1 MTMSPEAT
9 TALDLEGGSSDE
21 MAEEVT
27 ASSVLLNGSTGL
39 VEVSTSEADQTSST
53 SPSFR
58 HHNSLLDI
66 GFQSPLPSVERG
78 GGGGSKSASEMP
90 EISVGYSPQLSAV
103 GGDDDFPPEL
113 ADFSVGLSGGMV
125 AGVSHIKSA
134 EKTRRFPVPLS
145 EGDVVGTID
154 MLATA
159 VSQEK
164 NGVKESLSFEAD
176 SHKEEKHAGE
186 HESDGHVR
194 GSPSDSEGEED
205 CEQASSSEA
214 AHLSSAAIVRTN
226 LSASDEPLQDI
237 LESKIAE
244 LEVACIGPSKV
255 DEEEAKIAKAQK
267 RLVKE
272 VRTMLDR
279 PDRSADDKLRLL
291 NTKYLQQVGETR
303 QLEKELLALRRKCEQ
318 VNKEKDT
325 IYGEFTK
332 VSALRQKLE
341 SLCRELQRQNK
352 ILLDENKRVSTEEQ
366 QKRQELSTK
375 FHNTIK
381 DITSKLEEQ
390 GDERLQQIKE
400 NEILREK
407 LKHFTQQ
414 YEIREQHYGHQLRT
428 KALEQQLAEV
438 KLKQQQEL
446 FAQEE
451 AKSHLYTEQI
461 AQLLKTEQDLRSQ
474 LGLYGDKFEQ
484 FQDTLTKSNDVF
496 ATFKKEMEKMSKTIK
511 KLEKEN
517 FSLKKKCEKSDVT
530 IIELLDERAS
540 LKKQAETSRNQK
552 EKLEALCRS
561 LQAERKSAI
570 AGTLPSQ
577 ASLQAA
583 MNFTEPQAEA
593 Q

>member
-1 MTMSPEAT
+1 
-9 TALDLEGGSSDE
+9 
-21 MAEEVT
+21 
-27 ASSVLLNGSTGL
+27 
-39 VEVSTSEADQTSST
+39 
-53 SPSFR
+53 
-58 HHNSLLDI
+58 
-66 GFQSPLPSVERG
+66 
-78 GGGGSKSASEMP
+78 
-90 EISVGYSPQLSAV
+90 
-103 GGDDDFPPEL
+103 
-113 ADFSVGLSGGMV
+113 MV

-154 MLATA
+154 MMPTA

-226 LSASDEPLQDI
+226 LSTSGFEDNNMYLLWI
-237 LESKIAE
+237 KI
-244 LEVACIGPSKV
+244 
-255 DEEEAKIAKAQK
+255 
-267 RLVKE
+267 
-272 VRTMLDR
+272 
-279 PDRSADDKLRLL
+279 
-291 NTKYLQQVGETR
+291 QVGETR

-325 IYGEFTK
+325 SI
-332 VSALRQKLE
+332 ALRQKLE

>member
-1 MTMSPEAT
+1 
-9 TALDLEGGSSDE
+9 
-21 MAEEVT
+21 
-27 ASSVLLNGSTGL
+27 
-39 VEVSTSEADQTSST
+39 
-53 SPSFR
+53 
-58 HHNSLLDI
+58 
-66 GFQSPLPSVERG
+66 
-78 GGGGSKSASEMP
+78 
-90 EISVGYSPQLSAV
+90 
-103 GGDDDFPPEL
+103 
-113 ADFSVGLSGGMV
+113 MV

-154 MLATA
+154 MLPTA

-214 AHLSSAAIVRTN
+214 AHLSSAAIARTN

-244 LEVACIGPSKV
+244 LEVACTGPSKV
-255 DEEEAKIAKAQK
+255 DEEEAKIGTWMSYNCS
-267 RLVKE
+267 LVF
-272 VRTMLDR
+272 
-279 PDRSADDKLRLL
+279 S
-291 NTKYLQQVGETR
+291 
-303 QLEKELLALRRKCEQ
+303 LEKELLALRRKCEQ

-325 IYGEFTK
+325 SI
-332 VSALRQKLE
+332 ALRQKLE

-583 MNFTEPQAEA
+583 MNFTEPQSEA

>member
-1 MTMSPEAT
+1 MTMSLQTT

-21 MAEEVT
+21 MAEEVP

-154 MLATA
+154 MLPTA

-164 NGVKESLSFEAD
+164 NGAKESLSFEAD

-186 HESDGHVR
+186 HDGHVR

-255 DEEEAKIAKAQK
+255 DEEEAKIGTWMSYDCS
-267 RLVKE
+267 LVFS
-272 VRTMLDR
+272 VTT
-279 PDRSADDKLRLL
+279 SGSKLRLEGWRVHDVL
-291 NTKYLQQVGETR
+291 GQVLQQFRVEAHRKCVHLGRQLIYCWQKLLKQETLYLQPQGLR
-303 QLEKELLALRRKCEQ
+303 IGFSFNLLQ
-318 VNKEKDT
+318 WN
-325 IYGEFTK
+325 
-332 VSALRQKLE
+332 
-341 SLCRELQRQNK
+341 
-352 ILLDENKRVSTEEQ
+352 
-366 QKRQELSTK
+366 
-375 FHNTIK
+375 
-381 DITSKLEEQ
+381 
-390 GDERLQQIKE
+390 
-400 NEILREK
+400 
-407 LKHFTQQ
+407 
-414 YEIREQHYGHQLRT
+414 
-428 KALEQQLAEV
+428 
-438 KLKQQQEL
+438 
-446 FAQEE
+446 
-451 AKSHLYTEQI
+451 
-461 AQLLKTEQDLRSQ
+461 
-474 LGLYGDKFEQ
+474 
-484 FQDTLTKSNDVF
+484 
-496 ATFKKEMEKMSKTIK
+496 
-511 KLEKEN
+511 
-517 FSLKKKCEKSDVT
+517 
-530 IIELLDERAS
+530 
-540 LKKQAETSRNQK
+540 
-552 EKLEALCRS
+552 
-561 LQAERKSAI
+561 
-570 AGTLPSQ
+570 
-577 ASLQAA
+577 
-583 MNFTEPQAEA
+583 
-593 Q
+593 